1 MRYLGIDYGHKKI
14 GLALS
19 DEEGN
24 FVYPYL
30 VVNNDQKV
38 QNLILDL
45 CSKEQ
50 VGEIVIGASL
60 NFKGEPNPIFKQSEL
75 FADQLKNKLNLPVNF
90 HNETYSS
97 REAARVIGA
106 DKNLDARAAAIIL
119 DSYLS
124 SRRPK

>member
-19 DEEGN
+19 DEGGN

-30 VVNNDQKV
+30 VVSNDHKV
-38 QNLILDL
+38 QDLIFNL
-45 CSKEQ
+45 CAKER

-75 FADQLKNKLNLPVNF
+75 FASQLKSKLNLPVNF
-90 HNETYSS
+90 QNETYSS
-97 REAARVIGA
+97 REAARVVGA

-124 SRRPK
+124 SRRSK